1 LRTSKLKK
9 EKIMPKVLV
18 TDTKGLHQITGNGFE
33 VAVSGSAEAG
43 HIDLKCGVGS
53 NTPAYIS
60 LQAPTGE
67 TWYLFFESDGTL
79 KRHNAVPTADGN
91 GTVVGAQS

>member
-1 LRTSKLKK
+1 
-9 EKIMPKVLV
+9 MPKVLV
-18 TDTKGLHQITGNGFE
+18 TDTKGLHQLSGGGFE

-43 HIDLKCGVGS
+43 HIDLKCGSDS
-53 NTPAYIS
+53 NKPSYIS

-79 KRHNAVPTADGN
+79 KRHNAVPTQDSDG
-91 GTVVGAQS
+91 TEVGGQT